1 MAELAD
7 ALDLGSSAAR
17 RAGSSPVPGTRQFR
31 ARQRRVSPFYILQL
45 HSAQPQVV
53 TANPPPAPGGIP
65 KLLHLLQ
72 SLKLC
77 RCWLWATTDTGKGPS
92 RANYSSRMQV
102 PAGFVLGQRPQGT
115 FAHLKDSW
123 IGVERGFL
131 PRPQARL
138 CYNKFVVI
146 SRRYQ
151 WPQPQ
156 SRQPFQKSR
165 PKPRR
170 LA

>member
-1 MAELAD
+1 MRRMTRTAVRTPQTASGHISIDIISHLGAD
-7 ALDLGSSAAR
+7 LEQT
-17 RAGSSPVPGTRQFR
+17 P
-31 ARQRRVSPFYILQL
+31 
-45 HSAQPQVV
+45 
-53 TANPPPAPGGIP
+53 
-65 KLLHLLQ
+65 
-72 SLKLC
+72 KLC

-156 SRQPFQKSR
+156 SRQPFQKPR

-170 LA
+170 SA